1 MRSICTSRY
10 PPRWRHY
17 PSRYPA
23 LTRCLDLLRK
33 NTLLPPMVLLAST
46 MLLLG
51 LCVKNRFACNTT
63 CCFGSIIPV
72 PVVPPYGYLLSPQ
85 TGMHGCIYRQ
95 ACMAAYAM
103 QCNAMQ
109 CNAMQCNAMQCNAMQ
124 CNAMQC
130 NARQSKYRCS
140 SCAPPWKHIIPSLQE
155 LPRCPC
161 LSESPLITEH
171 TGRKELPE

>member
-10 PPRWRHY
+10 PPCWRHY

-51 LCVKNRFACNTT
+51 LCVKIRFACNTT

-72 PVVPPYGYLLSPQ
+72 PGVPPYGYLLSPQ

-103 QCNAMQ
+103 QGK
-109 CNAMQCNAMQCNAMQ
+109 
-124 CNAMQC
+124 
-130 NARQSKYRCS
+130 ARQGKARQGKARQGKARQVQMQQL
-140 SCAPPWKHIIPSLQE
+140 CATLEAHH
-155 LPRCPC
+155 
-161 LSESPLITEH
+161 PLNTRA
-171 TGRKELPE
+171 TTMSMLV